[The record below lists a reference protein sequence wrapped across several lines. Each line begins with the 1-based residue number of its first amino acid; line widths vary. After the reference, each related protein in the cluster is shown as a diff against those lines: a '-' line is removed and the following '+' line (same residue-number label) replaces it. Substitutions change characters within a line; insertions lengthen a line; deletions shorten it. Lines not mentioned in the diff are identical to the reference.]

1 LSKMKPE
8 LEELVRRALRNLSPD
23 YVPDDDEEPLTGTI
37 TKDEA
42 DEVEAEIAR
51 RVYAGF
57 DTLVPR
63 LASRLPH
70 LTGEQLDAIELE
82 LQNVLA
88 PLGKRP
94 GLN

>member
-1 LSKMKPE
+1 MKPE
-8 LEELVRRALRNLSPD
+8 LEELVRRTMRNLSPD
-23 YVPDDDEEPLTGTI
+23 YVPDDSEPPLTGVI
-37 TKDEA
+37 TQAEA

-57 DTLVPR
+57 DKLVPR
-63 LASRLPH
+63 LRAKLPH
-70 LTGEQLDAIELE
+70 LTSDQLDVLETE
-82 LQNVLA
+82 LQRALA

>member
-1 LSKMKPE
+1 MKPK

-23 YVPDDDEEPLTGTI
+23 YVKDDSEPPLTGVI
-37 TKDEA
+37 TEAEA
-42 DEVEAEIAR
+42 DEVEDEIAR

-63 LASRLPH
+63 LRAKLPRL
-70 LTGEQLDAIELE
+70 TDAQLDAIELE
-82 LQNVLA
+82 LQRALA